1 MIVVAAFK
9 ELVDDI
15 HTLLSGFGLYQP
27 RTAWLGAAVTATDK
41 VWTVDASSSLSS
53 GVAEIEDE
61 IVYVRLAD
69 TATGVLTVAPDGR
82 GWDSTTAATHAA
94 GVRLTIEPT
103 FPRGKIKRAINATIG
118 RTFPHIWAVKRATF
132 TFNPAVAV
140 YALPADAESII
151 AVTIQTYGPSGVWAP
166 INDYSFDG
174 HADMTAYPTGK
185 TVTITG
191 GAIASRTTQVTYT
204 ARPTLLTNSTATWVD
219 TGLSVS
225 AREAI
230 IFGTCSSLMRF
241 IDPIR
246 LNTNSAQADEL
257 DSKKVIGRAT
267 DIANGFETQFQTELV
282 SEAARLRMQYPTR
295 THRRRF

>member
-1 MIVVAAFK
+1 MAAFK
-9 ELVDDI
+9 ELVDDVY
-15 HTLLSGFGLYQP
+15 TLLSGFGLHQP
-27 RTAWLGAAVTATDK
+27 RTAWLGTTVDDTAT
-41 VWTVDASSSLSS
+41 VWAVDASSSLSS

-61 IVYVRLAD
+61 VVYIRLFDAN
-69 TATGVLTVAPDGR
+69 TGTLTVAPDGR
-82 GWDSTTAATHAA
+82 GWDSTTAAAHNA

-118 RTFPHIWAVKRATF
+118 RTFPHIWALKTATF
-132 TFNPAVAV
+132 SFTPAVAA
-140 YALPADAESII
+140 YALPADAESIVAI
-151 AVTIQTYGPSGVWAP
+151 TAQTYGPSGIWAP

-174 HADMTAYPTGK
+174 HADVTTFPTGK

-191 GAIASRTTQVTYT
+191 GTIASRTIQVTYI
-204 ARPTLLTNSTATWVD
+204 ARPTLLTNDMTDFVD

-225 AREAI
+225 AREAVVY
-230 IFGTCSSLMRF
+230 GTCSSLMRF

-246 LNTNSAQADEL
+246 LTTNSAQSDEL

-267 DIANGFETQFQTELV
+267 EIANGFEAQFQNELV
-282 SEAARLRMQYPTR
+282 QEAARLRMQYPTR